1 MPSIGF
7 MKWGRWLKLA
17 CVSALVAVGGAG
29 AGRGAL
35 ALPDYIEGEVLV
47 QFRAAETWDSAQF
60 TATLHGLEMARR
72 FDWLSAHQGQVMCL
86 LRSPTQT
93 TAALI
98 RSEEHMSEL
107 QSPCNLVC

>member
-7 MKWGRWLKLA
+7 MKWARWLKLA
-17 CVSALVAVGGAG
+17 CVSA
-29 AGRGAL
+29 AL
-35 ALPDYIEGEVLV
+35 ALPDYVEGEVLV

-60 TATLHGLEMARR
+60 TATLHGLAMARR

-93 TAALI
+93 TAAL
-98 RSEEHMSEL
+98 MAEL
-107 QSPCNLVC
+107 SQDPTVALVEPNYLRWPTD